1 MAAMSNMSPQALAAW
16 EQLNATWGKPLTVN
30 SAYRD
35 PAQNAAAGGAKRSQH
50 MHGNAFDVSTAGLSP
65 ADRAALVQAA
75 NSAGF
80 TGYGGYNNAL
90 HLDVGPRRTW
100 GADYTGAT
108 TPDWLTSALG
118 GNAPAMQG
126 RTSTRGSQP
135 MTPTQ
140 QAPQGILEMMG
151 IQKRDP
157 SAQDQTALPF
167 YQRDQFKNTMGS
179 IAMAANTLRQRPDEG
194 LSGRIQASRQQRAD
208 SQSRNKTVE
217 YLRANGREDLASM
230 VEQGMISGQDAASQL
245 FAKPAVGEI
254 REVNGQL
261 VRVMP
266 DNTVVELTGGGD
278 PSRLNADQ
286 LSQLNAL
293 RDDAT
298 TAAGDYSMMS
308 DAWSNVQTFYT
319 NPGAVSDKALV
330 VAFAKILDP
339 GSVVREGEAAAI
351 ANAGSLSSGMIS
363 QLQNALAGTGVLPQQ
378 VRDEIASLSRDMY
391 ANKEPITR
399 ARIEL
404 LQETARRGSLPP
416 ELVWSGTFL
425 APELPPRPAGAY
437 MPPTPDGVDPD
448 VFAAAWAAMTKEAQ
462 REYLEGN

>member
-1 MAAMSNMSPQALAAW
+1 MAAMSNMSPQAIAAW
-16 EQLNATWGKPLTVN
+16 EQLNATWGKPLSVN
-30 SAYRD
+30 SAYRN
-35 PAQNAAAGGAKRSQH
+35 PAQNAAADGAKRSQH
-50 MHGNAFDVSTAGLSP
+50 MHGNAFDVSTAGMSP
-65 ADRAALVQAA
+65 EDRAALVQAA
-75 NSAGF
+75 KSSGF
-80 TGYGGYNNAL
+80 TGYGGYNNSL
-90 HLDVGPRRTW
+90 HFDVGPSRTW
-100 GADYTGAT
+100 GADHTGAT
-108 TPDWLTSALG
+108 TPDWLKAALG
-118 GNAPAMQG
+118 GGAPAMQD
-126 RTSTRGSQP
+126 RTSTRGSQQ
-135 MTPTQ
+135 MMPTQ
-140 QAPQGILEMMG
+140 QAPKGILEMMG

-157 SAQDQTALPF
+157 SAQGQTALPF
-167 YQRDQFKNTMGS
+167 YQRDKFADFASALAVG
-179 IAMAANTLRQRPDEG
+179 ANSLSQRPDPEFFG
-194 LSGRIQASRQQRAD
+194 QVQAGQQKRTDLQA
-208 SQSRNKTVE
+208 RNKTVE
-217 YLRANGREDLASM
+217 YLRANGRADLASM
-230 VEQGMISGQDAASQL
+230 VEQGMITGQDAASQL
-245 FAKPAVGEI
+245 LAKPAAGEI

-425 APELPPRPAGAY
+425 APELPPRPAGAD
-437 MPPTPDGVDPD
+437 MPPAPDGVDPD

-462 REYLEGN
+462 REYLEGK

>member
-1 MAAMSNMSPQALAAW
+1 
-16 EQLNATWGKPLTVN
+16 
-30 SAYRD
+30 
-35 PAQNAAAGGAKRSQH
+35 
-50 MHGNAFDVSTAGLSP
+50 
-65 ADRAALVQAA
+65 
-75 NSAGF
+75 
-80 TGYGGYNNAL
+80 
-90 HLDVGPRRTW
+90 
-100 GADYTGAT
+100 
-108 TPDWLTSALG
+108 
-118 GNAPAMQG
+118 
-126 RTSTRGSQP
+126 

-140 QAPQGILEMMG
+140 QAPKGILEMMG
-151 IQKRDP
+151 VQKRDP

-167 YQRDQFKNTMGS
+167 YQRDQFRNTMGN

-208 SQSRNKTVE
+208 SQSRNRTIE